1 MMAVLQHG
9 VPADTFPAMMRLAI
23 VAAPAAMPD
32 LRPAPGALDGDALR
46 SRLLL
51 PDAGYHV
58 VELDPAIDL
67 AEQLELFFEQTPLE
81 PGTPALF
88 YASARVA
95 ASAEGELFLC
105 LDPESPETGDSLRDI
120 ATVIR
125 DRIVGPVAFVIECR
139 HPVDEEDPFRSATIV
154 GAAKD
159 SLRGVGASGAGVELL
174 VAARPLREDT
184 EERTSPLTR
193 ALIEAL
199 DEVDPDVGLSLASFF
214 EKVRDSDALVGVVPC
229 FAHVKARD
237 RFILLEGTGA
247 QEATESAA
255 TSEEAS
261 AATSEEASSK
271 EAPVSEA
278 EPISEV
284 EPISAVAPIIHE
296 APVAE
301 PATAGED
308 LDESIQV
315 DLEGPMSAPAPVAP
329 PVREPVVVLPLEPEA
344 RRVSS
349 PPRALPEDRSFRAE
363 NADAALPKV
372 MIAEPRVVLTPPK
385 PVASEAKA
393 ARPPSV
399 PAPSPS
405 VPAPSPS
412 VPAPS
417 SVVPARSPS
426 VPAPSPSIPAP
437 SPIVPARSP
446 SVPAP
451 SPSVPAPSPSVPAPS
466 PSIPA
471 PSPSIPAP
479 SPSIP
484 APSPSMPAP
493 GMMFAD
499 HVAEGDRLQAG
510 KDHEGALSAYKRA
523 LGMLGPAASVERADI
538 HVRIGQLK
546 QAQEKRR
553 EAIASFEK
561 ALSIS
566 SGHLTALT
574 ALLDLNVAEGDLRA
588 IQVAEDRVLATM
600 SDPLLRFG
608 RLMEF
613 GARWQD
619 QAGDL
624 VRARATFERAA
635 ELRPDDLGVLSRLQ
649 FLYEQAGAVEDTIY
663 VRRRLAKNTKEA
675 RPRAEQLFALG
686 VYLLDDLK
694 REEAGLELFDE
705 ALAAD
710 PSMLEPLAVIAR
722 FFADRQEWSELELA
736 YRRMLE
742 RAPRIPDPV
751 TRSQVTWELCRL
763 LGTLFR
769 DHLEDPALALD
780 AFEDA
785 VSEKPREIQSRLT
798 AAELARSIG
807 AFDRAAVH
815 LQAAAAIEPSRLA
828 TFHQLFDLFQK
839 LRLPDQ
845 AYSAACITM
854 IGRKAESRERF
865 VYEEHKPDG
874 VPKFVH
880 AMREGGWDLLR
891 ARGRD
896 VNLEAVLEAIAPA
909 AIAAKLA
916 QLEGEGLLPE
926 LDPEARQDPAKTTLS
941 IVRSFTWASHYLG
954 VAAPVI
960 YLHDDAE
967 MGLASIIAAEPTA
980 LAGGLVLRGRTLPEL
995 AFLAGRHLAYH
1006 VGGHELMLYYPSI
1019 EELSTCFL
1027 AAVKIALPDLPLPP
1041 SAAPAVNEL
1050 VDQIEPGLDEA
1061 TRERLTVAVAGFES
1075 ARVRADIA
1083 GWVGAVERCATR
1095 AGFLL
1100 AGDLEI
1106 VAGVLRS
1113 DPLGLISAD
1122 DKIAD
1127 LVGFMVSEEHHALR
1141 EELGIAIQP

>member
-1 MMAVLQHG
+1 
-9 VPADTFPAMMRLAI
+9 
-23 VAAPAAMPD
+23 
-32 LRPAPGALDGDALR
+32 
-46 SRLLL
+46 
-51 PDAGYHV
+51 
-58 VELDPAIDL
+58 
-67 AEQLELFFEQTPLE
+67 
-81 PGTPALF
+81 
-88 YASARVA
+88 
-95 ASAEGELFLC
+95 
-105 LDPESPETGDSLRDI
+105 
-120 ATVIR
+120 
-125 DRIVGPVAFVIECR
+125 
-139 HPVDEEDPFRSATIV
+139 
-154 GAAKD
+154 
-159 SLRGVGASGAGVELL
+159 
-174 VAARPLREDT
+174 
-184 EERTSPLTR
+184 
-193 ALIEAL
+193 
-199 DEVDPDVGLSLASFF
+199 
-214 EKVRDSDALVGVVPC
+214 
-229 FAHVKARD
+229 
-237 RFILLEGTGA
+237 
-247 QEATESAA
+247 
-255 TSEEAS
+255 
-261 AATSEEASSK
+261 
-271 EAPVSEA
+271 
-278 EPISEV
+278 
-284 EPISAVAPIIHE
+284 
-296 APVAE
+296 
-301 PATAGED
+301 
-308 LDESIQV
+308 
-315 DLEGPMSAPAPVAP
+315 
-329 PVREPVVVLPLEPEA
+329 
-344 RRVSS
+344 
-349 PPRALPEDRSFRAE
+349 
-363 NADAALPKV
+363 
-372 MIAEPRVVLTPPK
+372 
-385 PVASEAKA
+385 
-393 ARPPSV
+393 
-399 PAPSPS
+399 
-405 VPAPSPS
+405 
-412 VPAPS
+412 
-417 SVVPARSPS
+417 
-426 VPAPSPSIPAP
+426 
-437 SPIVPARSP
+437 
-446 SVPAP
+446 
-451 SPSVPAPSPSVPAPS
+451 
-466 PSIPA
+466 
-471 PSPSIPAP
+471 
-479 SPSIP
+479 
-484 APSPSMPAP
+484 
-493 GMMFAD
+493 MFAD
-499 HVAEGDRLQAG
+499 HVAEGDRLLAS
-510 KDHEGALSAYKRA
+510 KEYEGALSAYKRA

-546 QAQEKRR
+546 QGQEKRR

-566 SGHLTALT
+566 AGHLTALT

-588 IQVAEDRVLATM
+588 VQVAEDRVLATM

-619 QAGDL
+619 QAGDFA
-624 VRARATFERAA
+624 RARATFERAA

-649 FLYEQAGAVEDTIY
+649 FLYEQAGAVEDAIY
-663 VRRRLAKNTKEA
+663 VRRRLAKNTKEV

-694 REEAGLELFDE
+694 REEPALELFDE

-722 FFADRQEWSELELA
+722 FFGDRQEWSELELA

-742 RAPRIPDPV
+742 RAPRIPDPGV
-751 TRSQVTWELCRL
+751 RSQVTWELCRL

-785 VSEKPREIQSRLT
+785 VSEKPGEIQSRLV
-798 AAELARSIG
+798 AADLARSIG

-815 LQAAAAIEPSRLA
+815 LQAAAAIDPSRLA

-845 AYSAACITM
+845 AYSAACITTT
-854 IGRKAESRERF
+854 GRKAESRERF

-891 ARGRD
+891 TRARD
-896 VNLEAVLEAIAPA
+896 VNLEAVLEVIAPA

-916 QLEGEGLLPE
+916 ALGSEGLLPE
-926 LDPEARQDPAKTTLS
+926 LDPAARQDPAKTTLS
-941 IVRSFTWASHYLG
+941 IVRSFVWASHYLG

-967 MGLASIIAAEPTA
+967 MGLASIIAEEPTA
-980 LAGGLVLRGRTLPEL
+980 LAGGRVLRGRSLPEL

-1027 AAVKIALPDLPLPP
+1027 AGVKIALPDLPLPP

-1050 VDQIEPGLDEA
+1050 VSQIEPDLDEA
-1061 TRERLTVAVAGFES
+1061 TRERLAVAVAAFEA

-1113 DPLGLISAD
+1113 DPLGLVSAD